1 MKLSP
6 KIVFTLFLGVSD
18 AFSTQAVFHS
28 SLQKNDSITA
38 NCETTCQVLAKEF
51 NSTVYFGNNDPT
63 FVIWD
68 LKQQNIIPAC
78 RVTPSNSENVA
89 KILEIV
95 SSYWCRFAVKG
106 GGHSTH
112 IDASVSDGGV
122 TIDLNQMK
130 HIEIGPDSSWAD
142 LGPGLVLGDAYS
154 YLESYNL
161 TNIGG
166 RVADV
171 GLPGYAI
178 GGGISNLS
186 PQYGLA
192 LVLPNATIV
201 NVTEDSQPD
210 LYFALRGG
218 GNNFGIVTNFRARL
232 IQQGQMLSGSKV
244 YNVNYTDAI
253 VDQVYQLTTT
263 LANDTNMSFSSRY
276 AYNQT
281 LDEFTID
288 VSQAYTQPVL
298 TPAVFDVLNEIPYES
313 SSVRVD
319 WMSNFAAESVQPPG
333 LRQLFATVTF
343 HPSQDLHKAII
354 AIFEEEI
361 SAVKDAPGFTSSVII
376 SALHVNAI
384 EAMKSRGG
392 NALGV
397 ESDGPLDIA
406 LLTVGWSNA
415 TDDADINSYADTW
428 VERSK
433 SAATDAGLLHPWLYI
448 NYAKGNQDPFS
459 GYGDANK
466 ARLEK
471 IQAEIDPDGIFT
483 SSGLCRGSFKVR

>member
-1 MKLSP
+1 MKSSFM
-6 KIVFTLFLGVSD
+6 IAHTLLLGVSA
-18 AFSTQAVFHS
+18 AFSTQTVFHS
-28 SLQKNDSITA
+28 SVQKNDSVTA
-38 NCETTCQVLAKEF
+38 NCETTCQVPATEF
-51 NSTVYFGNNDPT
+51 NSDVYFGTNDPT

-78 RVTPSNSENVA
+78 RVTPLNSEDVA
-89 KILEIV
+89 KIVEIV
-95 SSYWCRFAVKG
+95 SSHWCRFAVKG

-122 TIDLNQMK
+122 TIDLSQMK
-130 HIEIGPDSSWAD
+130 HIEIGPDGSWAD

-154 YLESYNL
+154 YLEPYKS

-232 IQQGQMLSGSKV
+232 IQQGQLLSGSKV

-263 LANDTNMSFSSRY
+263 LANDTSIRVHHRV
-276 AYNQT
+276 T
-281 LDEFTID
+281 
-288 VSQAYTQPVL
+288 QAYTQPVL
-298 TPAVFDVLNEIPYES
+298 TPSVFDTLNEIPYES
-313 SSVRVD
+313 SNVRVD
-319 WMSNFAAESVQPPG
+319 WMSNFAAESVRAQG

-361 SAVKDAPGFTSSVII
+361 CAVKDAPGFTSSVIV
-376 SALHVNAI
+376 SALHVDAI
-384 EAMKSRGG
+384 ETMKSRGG
-392 NALGV
+392 NDLGV
-397 ESDGPLDIA
+397 ESDNPLDIA

-415 TDDADINSYADTW
+415 TDDAAINSHADTW
-428 VERSK
+428 IERSK

-448 NYAKGNQDPFS
+448 NYAKANQNPFS
-459 GYGDANK
+459 EYGDVDE

-471 IQAEIDPDGIFT
+471 IQAEIDPGGAFSRPVD
-483 SSGLCRGSFKVR
+483 SVEGLSRFDNSYCLHV